1 MRRMSPKRPTEVPAM
16 IITKEEL
23 QALQEELLALP
34 EKQRERRES
43 KRQVIEEI
51 AAALA
56 VGRRRGYR
64 LQDLVLI
71 LERHGISMSTATLG
85 QYLRE
90 QSAMKRKTRSVKAP
104 AANPMQSGGVAKA
117 PRAEGSKAVGAKSDA
132 AGDLP
137 AARSPAPPDAKMK
150 AAGGKPAKAATTVS
164 GGSPASATGKH
175 DVPAQPHAS
184 ERGNA
189 AMSSG
194 EFTPRRDTDEI

>member
-1 MRRMSPKRPTEVPAM
+1 M

-34 EKQRERRES
+34 EKQRQRRES
-43 KRQVIEEI
+43 KRQVIEEV

-64 LQDLVLI
+64 LQDLVMI

-90 QSAMKRKTRSVKAP
+90 QTAMKRKARPARALTTKAKPVVDESEKPRSEE
-104 AANPMQSGGVAKA
+104 S
-117 PRAEGSKAVGAKSDA
+117 GSKGPQSDA
-132 AGDLP
+132 AGNTP
-137 AARSPAPPDAKMK
+137 EARSPAPRDAMMK
-150 AAGGKPAKAATTVS
+150 APGGMLAKAATAVR
-164 GGSPASATGKH
+164 GGTPASVTGKN
-175 DVPAQPHAS
+175 DVPAQPQAS

-189 AMSSG
+189 ATSSG
-194 EFTPRRDTDEI
+194 GFSPRRDTDEI

>member
-1 MRRMSPKRPTEVPAM
+1 MPPKRSTEVPAM

-34 EKQRERRES
+34 EKRRERRES

-64 LQDLVLI
+64 LQDLVMI
-71 LERHGISMSTATLG
+71 LERHGITMSSATLG

-90 QSAMKRKTRSVKAP
+90 QSAMKRKTRSAKAP
-104 AANPMQSGGVAKA
+104 AAKPTPGVDTAKE
-117 PRAEGSKAVGAKSDA
+117 PRTETSKKA
-132 AGDLP
+132 
-137 AARSPAPPDAKMK
+137 DAKMK
-150 AAGGKPAKAATTVS
+150 AAGGKPAKATTKAS
-164 GGSPASATGKH
+164 GGIPASATGKH
-175 DVPAQPHAS
+175 DVPAQPHAA

-189 AMSSG
+189 ATSSG
-194 EFTPRRDTDEI
+194 GFTPRRDTDEI

>member
-1 MRRMSPKRPTEVPAM
+1 M
-16 IITKEEL
+16 IITKEEI

-64 LQDLVLI
+64 LQDLAMI

-90 QSAMKRKTRSVKAP
+90 QTAMKRKMRSTKV
-104 AANPMQSGGVAKA
+104 VTAKA
-117 PRAEGSKAVGAKSDA
+117 KQAVDARKEPRVEASGSEVARGDV
-132 AGDLP
+132 AGDL
-137 AARSPAPPDAKMK
+137 AASPRATTPQDAKMK
-150 AAGGKPAKAATTVS
+150 AAGVMSAKEVTAAVR
-164 GGSPASATGKH
+164 GGTPASVTGKH
-175 DVPAQPHAS
+175 DVPAQPQAPK
-184 ERGNA
+184 RGNA
-189 AMSSG
+189 ATSSG
-194 EFTPRRDTDEI
+194 GFEPRRDTDEI